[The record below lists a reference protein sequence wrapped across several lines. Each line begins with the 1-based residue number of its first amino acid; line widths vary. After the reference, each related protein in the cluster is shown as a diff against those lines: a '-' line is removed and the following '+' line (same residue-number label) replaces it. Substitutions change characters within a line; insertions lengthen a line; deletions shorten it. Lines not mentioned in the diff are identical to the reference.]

1 MSTEHDYT
9 IGSEQYQWLL
19 NDLESVD
26 RSVTPWIIFGG
37 HRPMYIN
44 SNYGGSVTSDQTV
57 MNNLIY
63 SIEPLL
69 WKYRVNLAFWGHNHV
84 VQRHSAIYNRTV
96 VQRSK
101 QVYGPYGSGVATAWH
116 SDPQATVHMVIGTAG
131 AKFTV
136 NYVEPYPEWCE
147 QVFYR
152 FGYAVVETVNASYLS
167 WEWIGALDNIVYDRM
182 VITQNLDQPWV
193 LPDSTDD
200 DDNNESKDGD
210 DDDEGVQFSSSQLA
224 GLLVGVIVGTALVSI
239 TLYVAVAKYSYHPN
253 SSSASGDVH
262 LGGSHKNPAH
272 DFA

>member
-1 MSTEHDYT
+1 
-9 IGSEQYQWLL
+9 
-19 NDLESVD
+19 
-26 RSVTPWIIFGG
+26 
-37 HRPMYIN
+37 MYIN

-63 SIEPLL
+63 NIEPLL

-152 FGYAVVETVNASYLS
+152 FGYAVVETVNSSYLS
-167 WEWIGALDNIVYDRM
+167 WEWIGALDNVVYDRM
-182 VITQNLDQPWV
+182 VITQNLDKPWV
-193 LPDSTDD
+193 LPETTDD
-200 DDNNESKDGD
+200 DDNETKNQDDDGD
-210 DDDEGVQFSSSQLA
+210 DFRFSTTQIA
-224 GLLVGVIVGTALVSI
+224 GLLVGVIVGTAIISIAIYVAATKSFSRNSFSSPLLVSQ
-239 TLYVAVAKYSYHPN
+239 
-253 SSSASGDVH
+253 SSSTASGGV
-262 LGGSHKNPAH
+262 SIV
-272 DFA
+272 